1 MYNPRLNELYKDRE
15 IISRFKGY
23 ENNKVIDE
31 NAFSFTENTG
41 VVSYPALSPRNK
53 RVFFNVTGDNLQG
66 LFSK

>member
-31 NAFSFTENTG
+31 KGGNCNGTG
-41 VVSYPALSPRNK
+41 Y
-53 RVFFNVTGDNLQG
+53 
-66 LFSK
+66 